1 MSKTRSLVTIIIFLL
16 ITNVGM
22 LLFFIF
28 SSKPSVKKEPG
39 REQGGGSMYNSLQKE
54 VGFSTAQLD
63 RYQVLRKEQRDVVR
77 PLFGGLRTAK
87 KDFYDLLYTSN
98 VSDSL
103 ITADADSIAQ
113 KQKKLDLQVFY
124 YFKKIRN
131 ICTPDQLQKFD
142 STINKVVMRMVAGP
156 GRSGKD
162 SQRQK
167 IK

>member
-22 LLFFIF
+22 LLFFVF
-28 SSKPSVKKEPG
+28 SSKPPVKKEPN

-63 RYQVLRKEQRDVVR
+63 RYQVLRKEQREIVR
-77 PLFGGLRTAK
+77 PLFGELRAAK
-87 KDFYDLLYTSN
+87 KNFYDLLYIGA

-103 ITADADSIAQ
+103 LIADADSIAQ
-113 KQKKLDLQVFY
+113 KQKKLDIQMFH
-124 YFKKIRN
+124 YFKNIRN

-142 STINKVVMRMVAGP
+142 STVNKVVIRMV
-156 GRSGKD
+156 GRSGKGNHD
-162 SQRQK
+162 SK
-167 IK
+167 K